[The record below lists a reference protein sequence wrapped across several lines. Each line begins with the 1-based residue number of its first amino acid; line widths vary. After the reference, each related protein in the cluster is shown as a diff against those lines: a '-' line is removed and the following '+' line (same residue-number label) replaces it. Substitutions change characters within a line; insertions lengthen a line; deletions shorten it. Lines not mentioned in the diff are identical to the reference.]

1 MPGIR
6 VEVKPAIFEWVLQNI
21 NFENIKAKMK
31 DDFFLW
37 MTGKKTPTFNQLEQF
52 SKATNIPF
60 GYFFLSTP
68 PIEKM
73 ELLEYRTVDSLD
85 IEKPSR
91 NLIDTINEME
101 AVQEWMRDYVKGADL
116 GELNY
121 VGALK
126 GNEDIGSIASTIMES
141 LRLSKEWFLD
151 GSDAWD
157 SFKLLRERLED
168 IGTIVMMNGI
178 VGSNTHRSLD
188 INEFRAFT
196 IIDKYAPLIFINA
209 NDSSNGRLFSL
220 AHEMTHIWFGVNS
233 FYNDY
238 QHPINGISSLE
249 VLCNAVAAELL
260 APIEMFN
267 TSWREDKTDDIAE
280 KISNIAGYFRC
291 GTTVIA
297 RRALDQGLIDKATY
311 TKLAESAIA
320 KYREKRSEQGSGG
333 NYYNTL
339 KTRIDKRLVL
349 ALSNSV
355 YEGKTTFIEAFRL
368 TNTSRKTF
376 SALVEMVAG
385 ADV

>member
-21 NFENIKAKMK
+21 NFENIKAKTK

-37 MTGKKTPTFNQLEQF
+37 MAGKKAPTFNQLEQF

-68 PIEKM
+68 PIEKIK
-73 ELLEYRTVDSLD
+73 LLEYRTVDSLE
-85 IEKPSR
+85 IGQPSR

-101 AVQEWMRDYVKGADL
+101 AIQEWMRDYVKGADL
-116 GELNY
+116 NELNY

-126 GNEDIGSIASTIMES
+126 GNEDISSIASTIRES
-141 LRLSKEWFLD
+141 LRLSREWFLVA
-151 GSDAWD
+151 SNAWD

-196 IIDKYAPLIFINA
+196 IIDKYVPLIFINA

-220 AHEMTHIWFGVNS
+220 AHEMTHIWLGVNS

-249 VLCNAVAAELL
+249 VLCNAVAAEILV
-260 APIEMFN
+260 PIEIFN
-267 TSWREDKTDDIAE
+267 TSWREDKTDDLEE
-280 KISNIAGYFRC
+280 KISNISGYFRC

-311 TKLAESAIA
+311 TKLAESTIA
-320 KYREKRSEQGSGG
+320 KYRVKRSEQGSGG

-339 KTRIDKRLVL
+339 RTRLDNRLVL

-355 YEGKTTFIEAFRL
+355 YEGKTTFTEAYRL

-385 ADV
+385 AEV

>member
-6 VEVKPAIFEWVLQNI
+6 VEVKPSIFEWVLQNI
-21 NFENIKAKMK
+21 DFENIKAKKK

-37 MTGKKTPTFNQLEQF
+37 MTDKKIPTFNQLEQF

-68 PIEKM
+68 PVEKM
-73 ELLEYRTVDSLD
+73 ELLEYRTVDSLE
-85 IEKPSR
+85 IGKPSR

-101 AVQEWMRDYVKGADL
+101 AVQEWMRDYVKGTDL

-126 GNEDIGSIASTIMES
+126 ENKDISTIASTIMES
-141 LRLSKEWFLD
+141 LRLSTEWFLD
-151 GSDAWD
+151 CSDSWD

-209 NDSSNGRLFSL
+209 NDSPYGRLFSL
-220 AHEMTHIWFGVNS
+220 AHEMTHIWLGVNS

-260 APIEMFN
+260 VPIKMFN
-267 TSWREDKTDDIAE
+267 TSWREDKTDNIEE

-291 GTTVIA
+291 GTIVIA
-297 RRALDQGLIDKATY
+297 RRALDQALIDKATY
-311 TKLAESAIA
+311 AKLAKSAIA

-355 YEGKTTFIEAFRL
+355 YEGRTTFIEAFRL

>member
-31 DDFFLW
+31 NDFFLW

-52 SKATNIPF
+52 SRATNIPF

-85 IEKPSR
+85 IGKPSR

-220 AHEMTHIWFGVNS
+220 AHEMTHIWLGVNS

-249 VLCNAVAAELL
+249 VICNAVAAEILV
-260 APIEMFN
+260 PIEMFN
-267 TSWREDKTDDIAE
+267 TNWREDKTNDIEE
-280 KISNIAGYFRC
+280 KINNIAGYFRC

-297 RRALDQGLIDKATY
+297 RRALDQDLIDKATY

-355 YEGKTTFIEAFRL
+355 YEGRTTFIEAYRL

-385 ADV
+385 ARV

>member
-6 VEVKPAIFEWVLQNI
+6 VEVKPAIFEWVMQNI

-37 MTGKKTPTFNQLEQF
+37 MTGEKNPTFNQLEQF

-73 ELLEYRTVDSLD
+73 ELLEYRTIDSLD
-85 IEKPSR
+85 IGKPSR

-126 GNEDIGSIASTIMES
+126 GNEDISSIASTIKES

-220 AHEMTHIWFGVNS
+220 THEMTHIWLGVNS

-238 QHPINGISSLE
+238 QHSINGISRLE
-249 VLCNAVAAELL
+249 VLCNAVAAEILV
-260 APIEMFN
+260 PIEMFN
-267 TSWREDKTDDIAE
+267 TSWRKNKADDIE
-280 KISNIAGYFRC
+280 GKISNIAGYFRC

>member
-1 MPGIR
+1 MPGIK
-6 VEVKPAIFEWVLQNI
+6 VEVKPAILEWVMQNV
-21 NFENIKAKMK
+21 NFENIKTKMK

-37 MTGKKTPTFNQLEQF
+37 MKDKKTPTFNQLEQF
-52 SKATNIPF
+52 SKATKIPF
-60 GYFFLSTP
+60 GYFLLSTP
-68 PIEKM
+68 PIEKI

-85 IEKPSR
+85 MEKPSR

-101 AVQEWMRDYVKGADL
+101 AVQEWMRDYVKEADL
-116 GELNY
+116 GELDY
-121 VGALK
+121 VGALER
-126 GNEDIGSIASTIMES
+126 NDHIGSIASAIKES
-141 LRLSKEWFLD
+141 LMLSKEWFLD

-157 SFKLLRERLED
+157 SFKLLRERLKD

-188 INEFRAFT
+188 IKEFRAFT
-196 IIDKYAPLIFINA
+196 IVDKYAPLIFINA
-209 NDSSNGRLFSL
+209 NDSYNGRLFSL
-220 AHEMTHIWFGVNS
+220 AHEMTHIWLGVNS
-233 FYNDY
+233 FFNDY
-238 QHPINGISSLE
+238 QHPVNRISSLE
-249 VLCNAVAAELL
+249 ILCNAVAAEILV
-260 APIEMFN
+260 PIKMFN
-267 TSWREDKTDDIAE
+267 NIWKDDKTGDIEE
-280 KISNIAGYFRC
+280 KVTNIARYFRC

-297 RRALDQGLIDKATY
+297 RRALDQGFIDKVIY
-311 TKLAESAIA
+311 SKLAELAIA

-333 NYYNTL
+333 DYYNTL

-376 SALVEMVAG
+376 STLVEMVVG